1 MIYFNLLI
9 CFILLVFIH
18 EFGHYSVARYFK
30 ADVTDFSI
38 GFGKPIFK
46 FKDKNQ
52 TTWKIAPIPLGG
64 YVKIKG
70 FDSIFSKYENN
81 EIGSFN
87 SLGLFQ
93 KICVLLAGSFFN
105 FLSVFIVLFCL
116 YFISGSPSFKPI
128 VGNVIEESAAM
139 ENDIKLGD
147 KILEID
153 GVKIIEFSDIS
164 KLISDTTEI
173 NILIDREKKIINK
186 NIKLKFNEQYNKYF
200 LGIGPSDEYIILNKY
215 NIYLSSKNSFS
226 FIYTIYSQTFAHL
239 SKSFKNNTLQDELAG
254 PIGIVKNADNF
265 MLDNFG
271 GILIFFILI
280 SLSIGLLNL
289 LPIPLLDGGHI
300 LYFIIR
306 RIFSNSLPEIV
317 TRIYLAVGIS
327 TLLFL
332 FLVVTYND
340 IFYK

>member
-1 MIYFNLLI
+1 MIYLNLLI

-30 ADVTDFSI
+30 AEVTDFSI
-38 GFGKPIFK
+38 GFGKAIFE
-46 FKDKNQ
+46 FKDKNE

-70 FDSIFSKYENN
+70 FDSIFSKNQNN

-87 SLGLFQ
+87 NLGLFQ

-105 FLSVFIVLFCL
+105 FLSVFIVLFCM

-128 VGNVIEESAAM
+128 VGNVIEQSAAN
-139 ENDIKLGD
+139 ENDIRVGD
-147 KILEID
+147 TIIEIN

-164 KLISDTTEI
+164 KLISENNEI
-173 NILIDREKKIINK
+173 SILIDRSQRLINKKIQ
-186 NIKLKFNEQYNKYF
+186 LKFNEQYNKYF
-200 LGIGPSDEYIILNKY
+200 LGIGPSEEFIILNKY
-215 NIYLSSKNSFS
+215 NIYLSIKNSIS
-226 FIYTIYSQTFAHL
+226 FIYSIYAQTFIHL

-254 PIGIVKNADNF
+254 PIGIVKNADSF

-271 GILIFFILI
+271 GIMFFFIII

-300 LYFIIR
+300 LFFIIR
-306 RIFSNSLPEIV
+306 RIFSNSLPEFI
-317 TRIYLAVGIS
+317 TRIYFALGITIIS
-327 TLLFL
+327 FL
-332 FLVVTYND
+332 FIVVTYND

>member
-1 MIYFNLLI
+1 MIYFNLLL

-18 EFGHYSVARYFK
+18 EFGHYYVARYFK
-30 ADVTDFSI
+30 AEVTDFSV

-46 FKDKNQ
+46 FKDKNN

-87 SLGLFQ
+87 NLGLVQ

-105 FLSVFIVLFCL
+105 FLSVFILLFSM

-128 VGNVIEESAAM
+128 VGNIIEESAAN
-139 ENDIKLGD
+139 ENDIRVGD
-147 KILEID
+147 KIIEID
-153 GVKIIEFSDIS
+153 GIQIIEFNDIS
-164 KLISDTTEI
+164 KLISENTEI
-173 NILIDREKKIINK
+173 SIIIDRNEKLINK

-200 LGIGPSDEYIILNKY
+200 LGIGPSDEFIILNKY
-215 NIYLSSKNSFS
+215 NIYLSIKNSIN
-226 FIYTIYSQTFAHL
+226 FIYTIYSQTFIHL

-265 MLDNFG
+265 MLNNFG
-271 GILIFFILI
+271 GIMFFFIVI

-300 LYFIIR
+300 LYFIVR
-306 RIFSNSLPEIV
+306 RIFSNSLPEFV
-317 TRIYLAVGIS
+317 TKIYFVLGITIIS
-327 TLLFL
+327 FL
-332 FLVVTYND
+332 FIVVTYND